1 MLLVGKNF
9 LKLYLAVS
17 FNDGGGLVITP
28 TKNNYM
34 KRQLFLYISLLSIAL
49 YCTGAEQSSHGN
61 ESGWPPS
68 GNEPVQPLNENET
81 VQLQSGSE
89 PPSQIQSENESAQLQ
104 SGSAL
109 LQLQSAINME
119 VYLVTCGAGGET
131 YSMYG
136 HSALRITN
144 IESGSDIVYN
154 WGVFDFSTPNFA
166 YKFARGRLDYLLA
179 AYPFSSFLQE
189 YLREERSVVTQKI
202 NLTGRDKIELHLL
215 LVDNLKPENRSYR
228 YDFFMDNCATR
239 IRDILETALGGN
251 LIYPEGEVLPVTMG
265 SGRMMP
271 AENSIPSFR
280 DRINEYQQGS
290 LVWMDMGIDLLL
302 GSPADRA
309 CGYRESMFLP
319 DYLMSNLS
327 AAKVVSGR
335 DGAVPLLEEPVVM
348 LAFDPPSMKNK
359 FFTMPWFLISL
370 AAVVL
375 IILTYRV
382 RNRWL
387 QNGFDTLFFTVLV
400 ILSFLMIFTNYL
412 TDHEAMGNNY
422 NIIWLNPLLLA
433 APVMIFLRPPNRWY
447 WMSQI
452 ALTLTFM
459 VVIVIVK
466 QAINPAFIPLMILLI
481 ARSHY
486 RLTTF

>member
-1 MLLVGKNF
+1 M
-9 LKLYLAVS
+9 KLYLAVS
-17 FNDGGGLVITP
+17 FDDGGGLVITP

-49 YCTGAEQSSHGN
+49 YCTGAEQLSHGN

-81 VQLQSGSE
+81 VQLQSGSD
-89 PPSQIQSENESAQLQ
+89 PALQLQSENVP
-104 SGSAL
+104 
-109 LQLQSAINME
+109 LQLQSAANME

-144 IESGSDIVYN
+144 IENGSDIVYN

-202 NLTGRDKIELHLL
+202 NLTDRDKMELHLL
-215 LVDNLKPENRSYR
+215 LIENLKPENWSYR

-239 IRDILETALGGN
+239 IRDILEAALGDN
-251 LIYPEGEVLPVTMG
+251 LIYPDGEAYPGTMV
-265 SGRMMP
+265 SESAIP

-327 AAKVVSGR
+327 AAKVISGGV
-335 DGAVPLLEEPVVM
+335 GAVPLLEEPVVM

-466 QAINPAFIPLMILLI
+466 QTINPAFIPLMVLLI

-486 RLTTF
+486 RLTSF